1 MHLIDK
7 SHTEHFNYYGPYPA
21 KQKTKDGYIWYM
33 NRGNTYFLTHDGLT
47 RNIADFYY
55 REGGWKREPI
65 SVQDLSEAKFP
76 EGFIGKNI
84 PPDCAKGTH
93 TQEWNILDY
102 LNHESSTELIVDL
115 IITAQKM
122 IKNQDKE
129 TSNI

>member
-7 SHTEHFNYYGPYPA
+7 SHTEHFNYLGPYPA

-33 NRGNTYFLTHDGLT
+33 NHGNTYYLTQDGLT
-47 RNIADFYY
+47 RFISNF
-55 REGGWKREPI
+55 REGGWDRRAI

-76 EGFIGKNI
+76 EDYICKGI
-84 PPDCAKGTH
+84 PPDCPFGTH
-93 TQEWNILDY
+93 TQEWNILHY
-102 LNHESSTELIVDL
+102 LSVELSTELIVDL